1 LSIHVKLIILIYILF
16 ILFTLCFFFCHD
28 LMLLSHSWQFMLL
41 LCLFTF
47 KSLPFLA
54 NYVLW
59 IIDLTDQK
67 SFKLT
72 DNRLKLEIKLKARLS

>member
-1 LSIHVKLIILIYILF
+1 
-16 ILFTLCFFFCHD
+16 
-28 LMLLSHSWQFMLL
+28 MLLSHSWQFMLL

>member
-1 LSIHVKLIILIYILF
+1 
-16 ILFTLCFFFCHD
+16 
-28 LMLLSHSWQFMLL
+28 MRL

-54 NYVLW
+54 NYVPW